1 MKIGSQTRPDRPRP
15 RKTWKTGRKPR
26 KPRNNK
32 IDLFLRR
39 PTFSRP
45 TFKETCVF
53 QFFNFLMISTFQLFN
68 LFQFFNISTF
78 QVCL

>member
-1 MKIGSQTRPDRPRP
+1 MKIGSRTRPDRPRP

-45 TFKETCVF
+45 TFKETCVDF
-53 QFFNFLMISTFQLFN
+53 YW
-68 LFQFFNISTF
+68 NIEFWIKTETERGKN
-78 QVCL
+78 QKQ